1 MYIFSF
7 CKNINNLNEEN
18 IFLEKTKFI
27 QEEATVF
34 LLTYMLLFIWEYL
47 FLPLFIFRESGR
59 VGVRERKREKHQL
72 ERVREKT
79 HTHNID

>member
-34 LLTYMLLFIWEYL
+34 LLTYMLLFI
-47 FLPLFIFRESGR
+47 
-59 VGVRERKREKHQL
+59 
-72 ERVREKT
+72 
-79 HTHNID
+79 